1 MAVADLIYSIAG
13 DSSKFIRALEQ
24 ADKQLQKSIQGMSA
38 MGKVGAYVTAGLGA
52 AATALGELSR
62 QALTDMVEI
71 QRSVERTGVSAEE
84 FTKLS
89 YAASLAG
96 LQIEDMADATFEL
109 ALKLGEAGQKEKG
122 AIDAFAALGIEIHD
136 ASGNLR
142 SASDVT
148 DDFFDAIVKVPDAA
162 SRAAL
167 AAGILGDDVALKMS
181 PMLAQGSEALAKAKA
196 EAEKLGLVLTNEAT
210 AGALQFQQNL
220 TRLQGV
226 ADGVGRQLVEV
237 FTPALTVLSNT
248 MVENAQQA
256 DNMASRQEA
265 AVGVMRG
272 ALVVVRTLGFAF
284 QYLAEGF
291 ARFGA
296 GVVNE
301 AQLVGAALTH
311 ISDKAMTMTDWTESG
326 TQARERIEAD
336 WQAALKRRNAQQAY
350 LEAERDR
357 LIASWEKDVDTILN
371 ASANAQAK
379 KDGLFVGPT
388 LEQAGRA
395 IRPGDLQFAE
405 QVKKQSMSAR
415 EKLQSEIKELQR
427 IFGLG
432 LIDEPTFR
440 KAKKQLE
447 DRMKATGKAGGKALV
462 DGLKEELAKATEDA
476 TKAGV
481 AVGNAVVGGA
491 LKAIQERREVIGG
504 AMAEAM
510 ARVAEARKKA
520 EEETQALLDRG
531 AEVAKSTLTPVEAMV
546 EEQNRLKGL
555 FDAGAISADV
565 YGKALANMAGD
576 SFLTQ
581 AEQTEQELDRMNHLL
596 SIGAITAAQYDA
608 ALGKLFP
615 SAAGAM
621 TEMQKFGATA
631 ASTLAESFQQLLFD
645 PFNADLAGMVRNFA
659 SALARMATELL
670 AKKAVLALFGGASAS
685 PAIASALTF
694 ADGGFVSGPGTAT
707 SDSIPARLSDGEYVM
722 PAKTVSHFGVEFMDA
737 IRAMK
742 PSRPAPV
749 ARFAEGGYVS
759 HQGGGG
765 GGGVRVVNVVDSSMV
780 QDFLTS
786 SAGEQVILNTIRRN
800 RRQVSQVV
808 A

>member
-38 MGKVGAYVTAGLGA
+38 MGKAGAYVTAGLGA

-62 QALTDMVEI
+62 QALNDMVEI
-71 QRSVERTGVSAEE
+71 ERAAQRVGMSSEQMSRLEYAAKLSGIQFDELADAVQEFNLKIGEARTGDQ
-84 FTKLS
+84 
-89 YAASLAG
+89 AS
-96 LQIEDMADATFEL
+96 
-109 ALKLGEAGQKEKG
+109 
-122 AIDAFAALGIEIHD
+122 IDAFNQLGVAINDTSGALRPAGDVLNDVID
-136 ASGNLR
+136 AL
-142 SASDVT
+142 A
-148 DDFFDAIVKVPDAA
+148 KVPDKA
-162 SRAAL
+162 SQSAL
-167 AAGILGDDVALKMS
+167 AAKVLGEEAGIKLAPLLAKGTGALKEMGDE
-181 PMLAQGSEALAKAKA
+181 AQR
-196 EAEKLGLVLTNEAT
+196 LGLVITEE
-210 AGALQFQQNL
+210 AGASAAQFQQNL

-237 FTPALTVLSNT
+237 FTPALTVLTNT
-248 MVENAQQA
+248 MVENATQT

-272 ALVVVRTLGFAF
+272 ALVIVRTLGFAF
-284 QYLAEGF
+284 QYLGEGF

-301 AQLVGAALTH
+301 AQLVGDALTH
-311 ISDKAMTMTDWTESG
+311 IRDKAMTMTDWTESG

-336 WQAALKRRNAQQAY
+336 WQAALKRRNDQQAY

-371 ASANAQAK
+371 ASANAQIK
-379 KDGLFVGPT
+379 KDKLFVGPT

-395 IRPGDLQFAE
+395 PRAGDLQFAE
-405 QVKKQSMSAR
+405 QVKKQVLSAR
-415 EKLQSEIKELQR
+415 EKLQAEIKELQR

-447 DRMKATGKAGGKALV
+447 DRMKATGKAGGKAFV

-491 LKAIQERREVIGG
+491 LKVMQERREAIGG

-555 FDAGAISADV
+555 LDAGAISADV

-581 AEQTEQELDRMNHLL
+581 AEQTQQELDRMNHLL

-645 PFNADLAGMVRNFA
+645 PFNADLAGMVRNFV

-749 ARFAEGGYVS
+749 ARFADGGYVS
-759 HQGGGG
+759 QQGNGG